1 MVAAIAWT
9 PENELYSISD
19 DKTVHR
25 WDMAGEPVGRVTALE
40 AYGTTLSWFPA
51 VGKQTSDVFAL
62 GCSDGTVRLITRAGR
77 EEKKVDS
84 AHTGAVIRVAW
95 AYDGSALASCGED
108 GDVKVWSRGGNL
120 RSTLLQTGT
129 PVYALAWSPDNEQC
143 TSPARYSTAA
153 QRERTISITLIFA
166 GTSHSNIICAVQVAA
181 GAGKDIIIKGV
192 QAGRKPLRWAAHTGA
207 VTALD
212 WSPAADRIVSGGED
226 CTYRTWDPFG
236 RQTNKDCCSATNR
249 QV

>member
-1 MVAAIAWT
+1 MKLQVKLCTRVHKEMVAAIAWT

-25 WDMAGEPVGRVTALE
+25 WDMAGEPIGRVTALE

-129 PVYALAWSPDNEQC
+129 PVYALAWSPDNEQVTC
-143 TSPARYSTAA
+143 CLYMYSLV
-153 QRERTISITLIFA
+153 SVTL
-166 GTSHSNIICAVQVAA
+166 
-181 GAGKDIIIKGV
+181 
-192 QAGRKPLRWAAHTGA
+192 
-207 VTALD
+207 LD
-212 WSPAADRIVSGGED
+212 
-226 CTYRTWDPFG
+226 
-236 RQTNKDCCSATNR
+236 
-249 QV
+249 